1 MEFENFMGIDLS
13 KDTLDYAGVNIDGE
27 LLESKGANDRQ
38 SIEKEFLNFS
48 RDFGIDLN
56 KTLICAEFTGHFG
69 NKLIDVALKLGLNL
83 WMESAY
89 KIIHSQGLIRGK
101 SDSIDALR
109 IMEYAKRFQDKAVLL
124 KPSSSNI
131 QLLKRLSTERDL
143 VVKDIAK
150 YKSQLKQEEGFF
162 DKKYFSQKTKRIQK
176 VKKINEKVLSELEE
190 EIDRILDSDPE
201 INKNFERI
209 LAIEGVGKQ
218 TAVATIVATEN
229 FSRFKTAR
237 KFSCHIG
244 CAPFSYQS
252 GTSLRTKGKVSH
264 KANKNIKRLY
274 HMAAVSTIRTKGE
287 LSTYYQRKVDEGKH
301 KMSVIN
307 AIRAKLIARVFAVVN
322 QDRDYEKKYIHS
334 LA

>member
-13 KDTLDYAGVNIDGE
+13 KDTLDYAGITIDGE
-27 LLESKGANDRQ
+27 LVELKGCNDRIA
-38 SIEKEFLNFS
+38 IEKEFLRLS
-48 RDFGIDLN
+48 RDYEIDLN
-56 KTLICAEFTGHFG
+56 RTLICAEFTGHFG

-101 SDSIDALR
+101 SDPIDAFR
-109 IMEYAKRFQDKAVLL
+109 IMEYARRFHDKAVLL

-131 QLLKRLSTERDL
+131 QLLKRLSAERDL

-150 YKSQLKQEEGFF
+150 YKSQLKQEDGFF

-176 VKKINEKVLSELEE
+176 LKKINESVLLEIE
-190 EIDRILDSDPE
+190 NQIDNILDSDPE
-201 INKNFERI
+201 IKKNLERI

-229 FSRFKTAR
+229 FSKFKTAR

-252 GTSLRTKGKVSH
+252 GTSLSTRGKVSH
-264 KANKNIKRLY
+264 KANKDLKRIY
-274 HMAAVSTIRTKGE
+274 HMAAVSTIRTKGD
-287 LSTYYQRKVDEGKH
+287 LSKYYQRKVDEGKH

-307 AIRAKLIARVFAVVN
+307 AIRAKIIARIFAVVN
-322 QDRDYEKKYIHS
+322 QDRDYEKNYIHS

>member
-38 SIEKEFLNFS
+38 SIEKELLNFS
-48 RDFGIDLN
+48 RDLGIDLN

-101 SDSIDALR
+101 SDPIDALR

-218 TAVATIVATEN
+218 TAVATIIATEN

-252 GTSLRTKGKVSH
+252 GTSLHTKGKVSH